1 MLKEKA
7 SIPKLMRGFIS
18 ITNPCRAYD
27 LGTVDYEKALQLQ
40 NKLVSAR
47 MAAEIPDIILFLQHP
62 SVLTIGV
69 SGNEEGIVAS
79 KDLLAQ
85 EGVATFHVDR
95 GGGIT
100 YHGPGQ
106 LVGYPIVD
114 LRAKGIGPTQYV
126 RHLEEVIIRAMATFS
141 ITANRDPEYPGVW
154 IGRDK
159 ICALGIRVIHWVTM
173 HGFALNVNTDLKYF
187 NYITPCGITDRQ
199 ITSMSRLLI
208 KGIALENVISC
219 ITEHWE
225 QVFDMKIE
233 QGHTERLLRYV
244 Y

>member
-1 MLKEKA
+1 MLKEKP
-7 SIPKLMRGFIS
+7 SIPNPQRGFTS
-18 ITNPCRAYD
+18 KTSLCQVYD

-47 MAAEIPDIILFLQHP
+47 IAAEIPDTILFLQHP

-69 SGNEEGIVAS
+69 SGNEEGVIAS
-79 KDLLAQ
+79 RDLLAQ
-85 EGVATFHVDR
+85 ERIAIFHIDR

-106 LVGYPIVD
+106 LVGYPIID
-114 LRAKGIGPTQYV
+114 LRTKGIGPTQYV
-126 RHLEEVIIRAMATFS
+126 RHLEEVIIRALATFS

-154 IGRDK
+154 VGQDE

-187 NYITPCGITDRQ
+187 TYITPCGITDRQ
-199 ITSMSRLLI
+199 ATSMSRFLAHD
-208 KGIALENVISC
+208 IALENVVPC
-219 ITEHWE
+219 IIEQWA
-225 QVFDMKIE
+225 QVFNMKIRQE
-233 QGHTERLLRYV
+233 SAEELLRYV
-244 Y
+244 Q